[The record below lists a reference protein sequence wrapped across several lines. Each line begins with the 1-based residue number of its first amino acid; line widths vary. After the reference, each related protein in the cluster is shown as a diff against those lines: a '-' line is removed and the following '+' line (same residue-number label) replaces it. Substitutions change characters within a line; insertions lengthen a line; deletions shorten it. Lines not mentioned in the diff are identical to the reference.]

1 MIEFL
6 HTSLTFEPPS
16 RIVNVT
22 SDFVGELDID
32 DLEFVN
38 RRCPPP
44 FSHSIQRRSHST
56 YACRT
61 MDTSG
66 VHLSPNARVSGN
78 IRSEPLSS
86 ATSATRILAHGK

>member
-38 RRCPPP
+38 RRCPPR

-66 VHLSPNARVSGN
+66 VHLSPNLRVSGN
-78 IRSEPLSS
+78 IRLEPLSS
-86 ATSATRILAHGK
+86 ATRNWAHGK